1 MGMKH
6 LIFSAF
12 LISIGFVTTNNVIGQ
27 NLKSPSDLLG
37 YPLGEKFTYHH
48 KVIDYFE
55 YVEKQSDKVILYQ
68 YGQTYERRELKVAYI
83 SSPENL
89 KNIEEIRKNNL
100 RRTRLLSDQSS
111 SDSDIAIIWLSY
123 NVHGNEANS
132 TETSMK
138 VLYDL
143 ANGTNSKYDDWLKK
157 LVIVLDPC
165 LNPDGR
171 DRYTNWYNQVANISP
186 NPNIYSREHHENW
199 NHGRSNHYMF
209 DLNRDWVWQT
219 QIESEQRLKLYN
231 EWMPQ
236 VLVDFHEQYYNSQYY
251 FAPAAQP
258 RHELVTDWQIKFQ
271 EIAGASNAKYFD
283 EKGWLYFTNET
294 FDLLYPGY
302 GDTYPTFN
310 GAIGMTYEM
319 PGHSTAGLAIK
330 TKKGDTL
337 TLSDRIDMHFTT
349 SIATIESC
357 YQNRESLIKEFK
369 AFFNIKHD
377 VDTYYILKSSRV
389 DRIELLTEL
398 LDKNKII
405 YKSPS
410 KSKALKAYS
419 YEEDKLVNIEVN
431 AQDLIVPVNQPKS
444 TLIKVLFERNTKLS
458 DTLTYDIT
466 AWSLPFMYGLDAYQS
481 QGSIDLSDYKPKT
494 YSVDKSE
501 AKPYAYLLNWTS
513 IKDARFLSSI
523 LNKGIKVNFSTK
535 GFNYNGTE
543 FSAGSLIITRVDN
556 EKTNNSYDDE
566 LIKIAKQLNRN
577 LIPVFSG
584 SAISSIDLGSHK
596 ISFLKKPKIAM
607 LSGDNI
613 STLNFGE
620 LWYFF
625 EQDINFPIDIIHA
638 TTMSQIDLNEYD
650 VLLLASGRYKSLQN
664 DEGFKKIDSWVKAG
678 GSLILIGKAIDGF
691 IGEEK
696 FDLEKNK
703 KDEKKD
709 EDPEPVLYPYGK
721 SERENLKKY
730 IQGGI
735 IKMEIDNTHP
745 LGFGYDTHYFTLKN
759 NNQSYKFLE
768 DGWNVGY
775 IAAEDKVVSGFVG
788 SDSKEKLYK
797 NLVFGVEQRGKGK
810 VIYFVDNPVFR
821 AFWQN
826 GKLFLANA
834 VFFNN

>member
-1 MGMKH
+1 MKH
-6 LIFSAF
+6 LILSAF
-12 LISIGFVTTNNVIGQ
+12 IFLGFVTSIPAMGQ
-27 NLKSPSDLLG
+27 NLKSPSDFLG
-37 YPLGEKFTYHH
+37 YQLGTKFTYHH
-48 KVIDYFE
+48 QVIDYFE
-55 YVEKQSDKVILYQ
+55 HVEKQSDKVLLYQ

-89 KNIEEIRKNNL
+89 KNIEGIRKNNL
-100 RRTRLLSDQSS
+100 RRTGLLSDQAPT
-111 SDSDIAIIWLSY
+111 DTDIAIIWLSY

-143 ANGTNSKYDDWLKK
+143 ANGNKSNYDEWLKK

-165 LNPDGR
+165 LNPDGK
-171 DRYTNWYNQVANISP
+171 DRYTNWYNQVANRSP
-186 NPNIYSREHHENW
+186 NPNKNTREHQEGW
-199 NHGRSNHYMF
+199 NQGRSNHYMF

-231 EWMPQ
+231 DWMPQ
-236 VLVDFHEQYYNSQYY
+236 VHVDFHEQYYNSQYY

-258 RHELVTDWQIKFQ
+258 IHELITDWQIEFQ
-271 EIAGASNAKYFD
+271 GIAGANNAKYFD
-283 EKGWLYFTNET
+283 EKGWLYFTNEV

-319 PGHSTAGLAIK
+319 PGHSAAGLAIL
-330 TKKGDTL
+330 TNKGDTL

-349 SIATIESC
+349 SIATIETC
-357 YQNRESLIKEFK
+357 YQHRETLINEFK
-369 AFFNIKHD
+369 GFFNIKQD
-377 VDTYYILKSSRV
+377 DNSYFILKSSRP

-410 KSKALKAYS
+410 KSKELKAYS
-419 YEEDKLVNIEVN
+419 YEEDKIVNIELN
-431 AQDLIVPVNQPKS
+431 THDLIVPQNQPKS
-444 TLIKVLFERNTKLS
+444 TLVKVLFERNTNLS

-466 AWSLPFMYGLDAYQS
+466 AWSLPFMYGLEAFQTDERM
-481 QGSIDLSDYKPKT
+481 DLSDYQSKAFSPII
-494 YSVDKSE
+494 SE

-523 LNKGIKVNFSTK
+523 LNKGIKANFSTK
-535 GFNYNGTE
+535 KFKYNGAD
-543 FSAGSLIITRVDN
+543 FSAGTLIITRIDN
-556 EKTNNSYDDE
+556 EKTNNNYEEE
-566 LIKIAKQLNRN
+566 LLKAAKQLNRH
-577 LIPVFSG
+577 LIPVYSG
-584 SAISSIDLGSHK
+584 AAISSFDLGSQK
-596 ISFLKKPKIAM
+596 ISFLNKPKIAM
-607 LSGDNI
+607 LSGDGI

-625 EQDINFPIDIIHA
+625 EQEINLPIDIIHNNR
-638 TTMSQIDLNEYD
+638 TGQVDLDEYD
-650 VLLLASGRYKSLQN
+650 VLLLASGRYKNLL
-664 DEGFKKIDSWVKAG
+664 DEMGFKKIDSWVKDG
-678 GSLILIGKAIDGF
+678 GSLILIGNAINGF

-696 FDLEKNK
+696 FELEKNK
-703 KDEKKD
+703 KDEKED
-709 EDPEPVLYPYGK
+709 DDPEPVLYPYGE
-721 SERENLKKY
+721 SERESLKKY
-730 IQGGI
+730 IHGGI
-735 IKMEIDNTHP
+735 IQMEIDNTHP
-745 LGFGYDTHYFTLKN
+745 LAYGYDNHYFTLKN
-759 NNQSYKFLE
+759 NNHSYKFLE

-775 IAAEDKVVSGFVG
+775 ITAEDKVVSGFIG
-788 SDSKEKLYK
+788 SESKDKLHK
-797 NLVFGVEQRGKGK
+797 NLVFGVEQRGNGK